1 MLILKLKAEPHQVHT
16 TSKHDDDEQSGH
28 FTSSKAI
35 RSMSAHLYLAV
46 YEKDVIEKKKVLLF
60 CWTILKYRTSS
71 MPV

>member
-1 MLILKLKAEPHQVHT
+1 MLILNLKAEPHQVHT
-16 TSKHDDDEQSGH
+16 TSKHDDDDEQSGH

-60 CWTILKYRTSS
+60 WDYPEI
-71 MPV
+71 